1 MIMIVV
7 NEEVEKKEKE
17 GNLGEFLS
25 IILLVTD

>member
-17 GNLGEFLS
+17 ENLGEFLS